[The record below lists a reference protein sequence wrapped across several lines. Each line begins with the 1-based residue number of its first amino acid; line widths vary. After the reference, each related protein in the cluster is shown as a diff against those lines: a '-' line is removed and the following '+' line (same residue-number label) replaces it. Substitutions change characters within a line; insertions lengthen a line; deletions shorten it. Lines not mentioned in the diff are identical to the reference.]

1 MFNNVYKNYV
11 LQGVISNI
19 KIIKIK
25 DKNTLILTFYT

>member
-11 LQGVISNI
+11 LQGTISNI

-25 DKNTLILTFYT
+25 NKSTLILTLYT